1 MVCDDF
7 RAGDHQ
13 ADARV
18 LLAEGDVVHLAIGG
32 VDGERRTWVLN
43 VAGPE

>member
-1 MVCDDF
+1 MACDDF

-18 LLAEGDVVHLAIGG
+18 LLAEGRRHLAIGG
-32 VDGERRTWVLN
+32 VDGETGTWVLN